1 MTDWTIHQGCVL
13 NVLPTLEAGSVH
25 CCVTSPPYW
34 GLRCYGTE
42 GQLGLEPTPEL
53 FLERMVQVFREVR
66 RVLRDDG
73 TLWLNMGD
81 SYAGGRSG
89 QVGRP
94 GETIEAQKPGG
105 NCVGVW
111 GLKPKD
117 LCGIP
122 WRLALALQ
130 ADGWYL
136 RADIIWCLSG
146 GTRVYAKSQKGV
158 MPMTVKDLARLKPGT
173 VELWNGDKWTKFL
186 GASRMEGDADRIELE
201 LRSGE
206 KIGCTMDHKW
216 PTERGVLRT
225 SELQVGDC
233 LIQKRLPDTEWAS
246 DCVDKATNSAWIA
259 GLYLAEGSMSGSTMQ
274 FSLHADEHS
283 HEERI
288 RAFAHAFGGTCHSHR
303 YGKSMTVCV
312 EGRIPIAIVREFIAG
327 RNAHDK
333 HLRTGTWN
341 RKNTFLDELLRG
353 YLAGDGH
360 WDAQNNR
367 WRLGFCRNDALAGDL
382 RTLCARLGYRLTLK
396 QTFATCGGRKFP
408 SHRGEVR
415 RHQAGHENEQNRAE
429 IVRIGR
435 SRGRTFYDIGVE
447 DEPHTFALASGVLTH
462 NSKPNPMP
470 ESVTDRPT
478 KAHEYVFLLTKQGRY
493 YYDAEAVREE
503 STKSLNAT
511 CGSKIY
517 RDGKRMRNGINGT
530 LGPGNPAGRNSR
542 SVWNIPTQS
551 FPEAH
556 FATFPEELPRRCI
569 AAGCP
574 EGGTVLDPF
583 AGSGTTVAVAAR
595 MGRRGVGIELNP
607 EYVALAEKRIRQ
619 ATRPATS
626 RSDEVVEGLFA

>member
-34 GLRCYGTE
+34 GLRDYGTADWE
-42 GQLGLEPTPEL
+42 GGDPGCDHIKSKSLKRDCSGGVGGGRDKGTRGEQPSSSSPTIQYRAACGKCGATRRDSQLGLEPTPEL

-81 SYAGGRSG
+81 SYAGYWGDKKAREE
-89 QVGRP
+89 GRP
-94 GETIEAQKPGG
+94 SSADTNGWTNGFNMNARPQFD
-105 NCVGVW
+105 NLRQS

-136 RADIIWCLSG
+136 RADIIW
-146 GTRVYAKSQKGV
+146 A
-158 MPMTVKDLARLKPGT
+158 
-173 VELWNGDKWTKFL
+173 
-186 GASRMEGDADRIELE
+186 
-201 LRSGE
+201 
-206 KIGCTMDHKW
+206 
-216 PTERGVLRT
+216 
-225 SELQVGDC
+225 
-233 LIQKRLPDTEWAS
+233 
-246 DCVDKATNSAWIA
+246 
-259 GLYLAEGSMSGSTMQ
+259 
-274 FSLHADEHS
+274 
-283 HEERI
+283 
-288 RAFAHAFGGTCHSHR
+288 
-303 YGKSMTVCV
+303 
-312 EGRIPIAIVREFIAG
+312 
-327 RNAHDK
+327 
-333 HLRTGTWN
+333 
-341 RKNTFLDELLRG
+341 
-353 YLAGDGH
+353 
-360 WDAQNNR
+360 
-367 WRLGFCRNDALAGDL
+367 
-382 RTLCARLGYRLTLK
+382 
-396 QTFATCGGRKFP
+396 
-408 SHRGEVR
+408 
-415 RHQAGHENEQNRAE
+415 
-429 IVRIGR
+429 
-435 SRGRTFYDIGVE
+435 
-447 DEPHTFALASGVLTH
+447 
-462 NSKPNPMP
+462 KPNPMP